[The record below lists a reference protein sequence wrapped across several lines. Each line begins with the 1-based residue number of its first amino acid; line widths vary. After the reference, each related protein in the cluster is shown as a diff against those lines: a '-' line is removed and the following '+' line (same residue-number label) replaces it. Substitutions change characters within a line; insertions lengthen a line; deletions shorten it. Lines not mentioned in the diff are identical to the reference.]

1 MLHGRR
7 KLLLPFAAD
16 LIVHDQNEILF
27 KDRANDHKDDL
38 QEEADDAV
46 LQLLARFL

>member
-1 MLHGRR
+1 MSHRGR

-16 LIVHDQNEILF
+16 LIVHVQNEILF

-38 QEEADDAV
+38 QEEEEDAV
-46 LQLLARFL
+46 LQLLAPFL